1 MKTSQVTVQ
10 GKKGKDLDDW
20 RVFCD
25 RGIIVLIL
33 IFFFAFIPLL
43 SSTAKPRI
51 DEMFYTNPAIRM
63 VQTGDYFTPYYYE
76 NPRLRK
82 PIFIYWVLAASY
94 KIFGINLFASR
105 IPFFIAG
112 CLVIL
117 LTYRLSLLFFR
128 RKEWALIA
136 AAVIASNLT
145 LYHVSVRS
153 TTDTFLCLFI
163 SISLYGFMRLILYGD
178 KRTVNYFVAYVGA
191 GFAAATKGGW
201 GFVPVLFAFLFCLFR
216 KGDTI
221 KLRELIDVKSIAI
234 AVFIASFW
242 YIIAYYQ
249 HREILVQQ
257 FFADQLLERVSGSK
271 WYIVENLI
279 VYLFAVVR
287 EFMPWSLILI
297 LLLITHRDKDMIT
310 NFFREHK
317 EACIF
322 ILGWYL
328 SLCLIFSFGNIQ
340 RTRYLF
346 PSYPLVS
353 ALYAALFV
361 TIVNK
366 DKSSSATVLQH
377 IERIILLAC
386 FLFGLLLILSG
397 IFTHM
402 LLVWGGV
409 LTIVVVA
416 VLYATLFR
424 RGGIFGL
431 LTVAVCII
439 LLFSVIE
446 NFTSPVIYNA
456 PAPQVVHKIRKY
468 VHVPVEIAALD
479 LNPKDCGQIYVLSG
493 GNIKVNFLRNDIALD
508 KLKQFD
514 FLVLSS
520 EFKDKLDLDRYFVEE
535 CGYTYRKLKVHSL
548 LSIRKVDDVRA
559 LFSQAKK
566 RYYLLIKRD
575 ALKDKAELN
584 KQGFLMRRHQLFLS
598 HFSHSLYCRKRIL
611 IYNIIAV

>member
-1 MKTSQVTVQ
+1 MKTPQVTVQ
-10 GKKGKDLDDW
+10 GKKGKDLSDW
-20 RVFCD
+20 QVFCD
-25 RGIIVLIL
+25 RGVIVLIL
-33 IFFFAFIPLL
+33 IFFFAFLPLL

-51 DEMFYTNPAIRM
+51 DEMFYTNPVIRM

-163 SISLYGFMRLILYGD
+163 SISLYGFMRLILSGD
-178 KRTVNYFVAYVGA
+178 KRTVNYFFAYVGA

-201 GFVPVLFAFLFCLFR
+201 GFVPVLFAFLFCFFR

-257 FFADQLLERVSGSK
+257 FFADQVLERISGSK

-279 VYLFAVVR
+279 VYLLAVVR

-310 NFFREHK
+310 NFFRENK

-361 TIVNK
+361 TIANK
-366 DKSSSATVLQH
+366 GKGLSTSILKH
-377 IERIILLAC
+377 IEWIILLVC
-386 FLFGLLLILSG
+386 FLYGVLLAVAG
-397 IFTHM
+397 IFIDKI
-402 LLVWGGV
+402 LLAGGM
-409 LTIVVVA
+409 LTIFVVA

-424 RGGIFGL
+424 RSSISSL
-431 LTVAVCII
+431 LMVALCMI
-439 LLFSVIE
+439 LLFSVSE
-446 NFTSPVIYNA
+446 NFTNPVIYNP

-468 VHVPVEIAALD
+468 VHVPIEIAAVD

-493 GNIKVNFLRNDIALD
+493 GNIKVNFLTNNIALD
-508 KLKQFD
+508 KLKQFE
-514 FLVLSS
+514 FLVLSGP
-520 EFKDKLDLDRYFVEE
+520 FKEKLDLDRYFVEE
-535 CGYTYRKLKVHSL
+535 CGYTYKKHLKIRSL
-548 LSIRKVDDVRA
+548 LSIRNVDDFRI
-559 LFSQAKK
+559 FISQSKK
-566 RYYLLIKRD
+566 RYYLLIKKV
-575 ALKDKAELN
+575 AP
-584 KQGFLMRRHQLFLS
+584 
-598 HFSHSLYCRKRIL
+598 
-611 IYNIIAV
+611 